1 MPVRV
6 MVGSV
11 QQGGFYNKEE
21 LVRNPDTRVMGLCA
35 GIAVCAGAMTV
46 GAAAQNFPAKP
57 VRLIVG
63 YTSGGP
69 TDVTARLVAQKLTE
83 HLGQPVVVENRAG
96 ASGTL
101 GKERVASSPPDGYTL
116 LVMSSGDAIV
126 QALLAKSPRDLELGF
141 APVSLAAT
149 GTYVLVVHPSVPVR
163 NVKELIALAKANP
176 GKLTYGSSGIGSSV
190 HLAGEL
196 LNAKAGLKM
205 VHVPYKSSADSARA
219 AAGGEVE
226 LSFPGVPGALPFL
239 QSNRIRALAVTS
251 RKRVP
256 MMASTPT
263 LDEAG
268 VPGYDRYGWYGVL
281 APQGTPKEVIAR
293 LNAAM
298 VEVVNT
304 PEMKVVLNNQGLEP
318 QTTTPE
324 QLAAFVQG
332 EIAENA
338 KLIKLIGLKAE

>member
-1 MPVRV
+1 MC
-6 MVGSV
+6 
-11 QQGGFYNKEE
+11 
-21 LVRNPDTRVMGLCA
+21 NPGRSIRRLFA
-35 GIAVCAGAMTV
+35 GVIACVSLGAV
-46 GAAAQNFPAKP
+46 DSIAQSYPAKP
-57 VRLIVG
+57 IRLVVG

-69 TDVTARLVAQKLTE
+69 TDITARMVAQRLSE
-83 HLGQPVVVENRAG
+83 RLGQPVIVENRAG

-101 GKERVASSPPDGYTL
+101 GKERVATAPADGYTL

-126 QALLAKSPRDLELGF
+126 QALLAKVPRDLELGF

-149 GTYVLVVHPSVPVR
+149 GTYVLVVHPSVPAR
-163 NVKELIALAKANP
+163 NVKELIALARAHP
-176 GKLTYGSSGIGSSV
+176 GKLTFGSSGVGSSV

-196 LNAKAGLKM
+196 LNMKARLSM

-219 AAGGEVE
+219 TASGEVE

-239 QSNRIRALAVTS
+239 HANKIRALAVTS
-251 RKRVP
+251 MKRVP

-263 LDEAG
+263 LNEAG

-281 APQGTPKEVIAR
+281 APLGAPKDVVAR

-298 VEVVNT
+298 LEVVNT
-304 PEMKVVLNNQGLEP
+304 PEMKAALNNQGLEP
-318 QTTTPE
+318 QTNTPE
-324 QLAAFVQG
+324 QFGTFIQG
-332 EIAENA
+332 EITENA